1 MPLQQLPPSGAVVY
15 VDHANHL
22 SPLTLTYHAT
32 AARHLTSGR
41 SDVIPPSTTV
51 EVDSAYCPRSLIFCD
66 ASSASSG
73 LQKDGGCKDCPICFS
88 PVSFSIDKNV
98 SLTSEGAIT
107 HLVCSYLCGHCQ
119 WSSRECGVTSNA
131 DKLLEY
137 TTPDDVDIEK
147 KKELEKQRGLAI
159 AEISKELESCLQQ
172 RIMEKNKVGDDLFN
186 AITTM
191 WAQREQDEQRRKR
204 MVIGTTQTKGGIDD
218 SSGESWS
225 LQTLERSLLKKKME
239 LDASN
244 STPEKEGTLTSFQDN
259 DDKMAGDTTGNPKDI
274 PTANQIAAQMTLTTT
289 TPQSR
294 SDLFPLPVSY
304 RARVS
309 RRCRAELAA
318 GRTGILVKP
327 KLNPLEG
334 DTSLRA
340 GHGQW
345 WKKDSSAVHVVP
357 RVQLCR
363 HGADTK
369 TQKYAALMKVK
380 NPTLNMI
387 RLRLSGPSD
396 LEEEKTEGEDTST
409 SFPQIDEHEL
419 ENILVDPFTETFVQ
433 GVLCNPESMVSL
445 TPTDFFVLE
454 PADDPFLDIGKGK
467 EEEPPA
473 VKDWD
478 ATSTLDSMDDSNTSQ
493 LKLVATRGDTAWVEL
508 ILCNATAEDF
518 SSNVNKYLALPLA
531 LQIEVGNGSWEAS
544 LIKRRDLPDEEQ
556 DLVTLSLV
564 TLLR

>member
-51 EVDSAYCPRSLIFCD
+51 EVDSAYCPRSLVFCD
-66 ASSASSG
+66 ASLASSG

-88 PVSFSIDKNV
+88 PVSISIDKNDDGII
-98 SLTSEGAIT
+98 SDAESTNNT
-107 HLVCSYLCGHCQ
+107 HLVCSYICGHCK

-137 TTPDDVDIEK
+137 QTPNDVDTEK
-147 KKELEKQRGLAI
+147 EKELEKQRGLAI

-186 AITTM
+186 TITKM
-191 WAQREQDEQRRKR
+191 WSQREQDEQRRKR
-204 MVIGTTQTKGGIDD
+204 MVIGTSQTKGGIDD
-218 SSGESWS
+218 SSGQSWS
-225 LQTLERSLLKKKME
+225 LETLERSLLEKKKE
-239 LDASN
+239 LNASY
-244 STPEKEGTLTSFQDN
+244 STPENEGSLPSSQDS
-259 DDKMAGDTTGNPKDI
+259 DDKMVVGGTTENPKDI
-274 PTANQIAAQMTLTTT
+274 LTAHQIAAQMTLTTT

-357 RVQLCR
+357 RVQLQLCR
-363 HGADTK
+363 HCADTK

-387 RLRLSGPSD
+387 RLRLSGPSSD
-396 LEEEKTEGEDTST
+396 FGEE
-409 SFPQIDEHEL
+409 SFDEHEL

-433 GVLCNPESMVSL
+433 GVLCNPESMTSM
-445 TPTDFFVLE
+445 TTTDFFVLE

-467 EEEPPA
+467 EEDPPA

-478 ATSTLDSMDDSNTSQ
+478 ATSTLDSMGDGNTSQ
-493 LKLVATRGDTAWVEL
+493 LKLVATQGDTAWVEL
-508 ILCNATAEDF
+508 ILYNATAEDF
-518 SSNVNKYLALPLA
+518 SRNANKYLAVPLA

-564 TLLR
+564 TLLP